1 MKWASSTFIK
11 KINSQVETTNV
22 FFKKKSLKWL
32 LDNKGWIYHLLKDDG
47 NVKDI
52 MTIWI

>member
-22 FFKKKSLKWL
+22 FFKKKVFK
-32 LDNKGWIYHLLKDDG
+32 
-47 NVKDI
+47 
-52 MTIWI
+52 TIVR